1 MIISNVT
8 EPKFVCQATQ
18 LDYFIIQSPNACY
31 STQSLEM
38 LVLYASETTDMY
50 NANILPATWTAV
62 LCCGCT

>member
-8 EPKFVCQATQ
+8 EPKFLCQATQ

-50 NANILPATWTAV
+50 NANI
-62 LCCGCT
+62 